1 MLENWEIVI
10 DNYQYKKYNIGKSKE
25 NFSWGNNEKKNSKN
39 FIINKKKLRRLFIGG
54 ILIFNILNTII
65 TSAKGVDKPISVPE
79 EEFAAMDNIIKTYID
94 EILQEDYTWVSSDIK
109 IYYNDKINGDE
120 KIKDL

>member
-1 MLENWEIVI
+1 M
-10 DNYQYKKYNIGKSKE
+10 
-25 NFSWGNNEKKNSKN
+25 
-39 FIINKKKLRRLFIGG
+39 
-54 ILIFNILNTII
+54 IFNILNTII